1 MEFFSPIL
9 FIEINKSDF
18 TFTVGDENDQ
28 KNFKLIYKSVLPLQG
43 IENYQITNFDL
54 TFKTIKKN
62 IYLIEEKL
70 NLTFKESIII
80 LNNFNCSFLNLTGFK
95 KLNGS
100 QLLEENITYILNSL
114 KSNIDRTENKK
125 NIIHI
130 FNSKYYLDK
139 KEIKNLPIGLFG
151 EFYSHELSFC
161 LIDKNIF
168 KNLNNIFDKCNL
180 KIKKILHKSFVE
192 GSLISNNNKN
202 LSTFFHINIDINNS
216 QIFYFENNSLKS
228 DQNFDFGSDLVIKDI
243 SKITSLKTELVKK
256 IINSVQCTQDISK
269 DELIEK
275 NLFENEKYV
284 KIKKKLLFEIAEARI
299 EELLEKFIL
308 KNLNFLGIEKK
319 NNLILLKIINKDHL
333 KCFKSIYERIL
344 LKNNNLEF
352 KFLDN
357 LSTEDLIKNANNIVN
372 FGWKKEAIPIVH
384 QKKSLIAKFFDALFS

>member
-1 MEFFSPIL
+1 M
-9 FIEINKSDF
+9 
-18 TFTVGDENDQ
+18 
-28 KNFKLIYKSVLPLQG
+28 
-43 IENYQITNFDL
+43 
-54 TFKTIKKN
+54 
-62 IYLIEEKL
+62 
-70 NLTFKESIII
+70 
-80 LNNFNCSFLNLTGFK
+80 
-95 KLNGS
+95 
-100 QLLEENITYILNSL
+100 
-114 KSNIDRTENKK
+114 
-125 NIIHI
+125 
-130 FNSKYYLDK
+130 
-139 KEIKNLPIGLFG
+139 
-151 EFYSHELSFC
+151 
-161 LIDKNIF
+161 IF
-168 KNLNNIFDKCNL
+168 KNLINIFDKCNL

>member
-168 KNLNNIFDKCNL
+168 KNLINIFDKCNL

-202 LSTFFHINIDINNS
+202 LSTFFHINIDINN
-216 QIFYFENNSLKS
+216 
-228 DQNFDFGSDLVIKDI
+228 
-243 SKITSLKTELVKK
+243 
-256 IINSVQCTQDISK
+256 
-269 DELIEK
+269 
-275 NLFENEKYV
+275 
-284 KIKKKLLFEIAEARI
+284 
-299 EELLEKFIL
+299 
-308 KNLNFLGIEKK
+308 
-319 NNLILLKIINKDHL
+319 
-333 KCFKSIYERIL
+333 
-344 LKNNNLEF
+344 
-352 KFLDN
+352 
-357 LSTEDLIKNANNIVN
+357 
-372 FGWKKEAIPIVH
+372 
-384 QKKSLIAKFFDALFS
+384 

>member
-168 KNLNNIFDKCNL
+168 KNLINIFDKCNL

-319 NNLILLKIINKDHL
+319 
-333 KCFKSIYERIL
+333 E
-344 LKNNNLEF
+344 
-352 KFLDN
+352 
-357 LSTEDLIKNANNIVN
+357 
-372 FGWKKEAIPIVH
+372 
-384 QKKSLIAKFFDALFS
+384 

>member
-1 MEFFSPIL
+1 M
-9 FIEINKSDF
+9 
-18 TFTVGDENDQ
+18 
-28 KNFKLIYKSVLPLQG
+28 
-43 IENYQITNFDL
+43 
-54 TFKTIKKN
+54 
-62 IYLIEEKL
+62 
-70 NLTFKESIII
+70 
-80 LNNFNCSFLNLTGFK
+80 
-95 KLNGS
+95 NGS

-130 FNSKYYLDK
+130 FNSKYFLDK
-139 KEIKNLPIGLFG
+139 KEIENLPIGLFG

-180 KIKKILHKSFVE
+180 KIKKILHKNFVE
-192 GSLISNNNKN
+192 GSLIINKSKN
-202 LSTFFHINIDINNS
+202 LSTFFQVNIDTDNS
-216 QIFYFENNSLKS
+216 QIFFFENNSFKS
-228 DQNFDFGSDLVIKDI
+228 NQNFDFGTDLIIKDI
-243 SKITSLKTELVKK
+243 SKITYLKIEFVKK
-256 IINSVQCTQDISK
+256 IIDSVEFTQDISK

-284 KIKKKLLFEIAEARI
+284 KIKKKLFFDIAEARI

-319 NNLILLKIINKDHL
+319 NKLILLKVINKSHL
-333 KCFKSIYERIL
+333 KCFKPIYERIM
-344 LKNNNLEF
+344 LKNSNLKF

-357 LSTEDLIKNANNIVN
+357 LSTEDLIKNANQIVN

>member
-125 NIIHI
+125 NKIHI
-130 FNSKYYLDK
+130 FNSK
-139 KEIKNLPIGLFG
+139 
-151 EFYSHELSFC
+151 
-161 LIDKNIF
+161 
-168 KNLNNIFDKCNL
+168 
-180 KIKKILHKSFVE
+180 
-192 GSLISNNNKN
+192 
-202 LSTFFHINIDINNS
+202 
-216 QIFYFENNSLKS
+216 
-228 DQNFDFGSDLVIKDI
+228 
-243 SKITSLKTELVKK
+243 
-256 IINSVQCTQDISK
+256 
-269 DELIEK
+269 
-275 NLFENEKYV
+275 
-284 KIKKKLLFEIAEARI
+284 
-299 EELLEKFIL
+299 
-308 KNLNFLGIEKK
+308 
-319 NNLILLKIINKDHL
+319 
-333 KCFKSIYERIL
+333 
-344 LKNNNLEF
+344 
-352 KFLDN
+352 
-357 LSTEDLIKNANNIVN
+357 
-372 FGWKKEAIPIVH
+372 
-384 QKKSLIAKFFDALFS
+384 